1 MAASPQSEA
10 MCTCPVCCDIF
21 TEPVVLLCGHSFCQ
35 DCLKEWWRQ
44 STLQT
49 CPVCMQV
56 FPMAQLPRN
65 LALKDLSDTLRQKR
79 SQGAAAAATLKEVC
93 SLHGERFRLF
103 CQDDQQLICLVC
115 RDAQKH
121 KTHTFLPINEAAE
134 EHRTKLLVELMH
146 LKSKLG
152 SFKEQKLVCDE
163 MSSHV
168 KFQAQQTEKKIKEDF
183 QKLYQFLRAEEAAR
197 VDAVRKEAALKS
209 DAQNIRTVNLTA
221 EISLLTD
228 KIQTIERELK
238 TEDFSFMLN
247 VKSTLERSQCKL
259 PVPETPSGALV
270 DEGKHLGNLLFT
282 VWMKMKHLAKY
293 SPVTLDPNTSGEQ
306 LILSENLTCLSES
319 AKSLRLPSNPERCGC
334 CIVLGRESFSSGIHS
349 WDAEVEGFWALGVA
363 ARTKE
368 QSVEMTWGIYAYG
381 PEDVIE
387 LNTEK
392 HVLLFR
398 LAFMFRLEAI
408 IEEFEEHVSSAIT
421 IMKSLLASDT
431 RTHTHTHT
439 QTYMVVRSSHSDNK
453 PGLNGAGSEGRE
465 RKRERERE
473 NKTGGEDGE
482 KVMESS
488 LWQPDKC
495 IAYCRSVFDASIYL
509 LSGYISIYF

>member
-392 HVLLFR
+392 HVVRQRELLPKKMRVQLDYDKGILSFFDLERKVFIHLIKHRFTGPVFPYFR
-398 LAFMFRLEAI
+398 ATVKILPTE
-408 IEEFEEHVSSAIT
+408 VSMTKTKMTST
-421 IMKSLLASDT
+421 V
-431 RTHTHTHT
+431 H
-439 QTYMVVRSSHSDNK
+439 
-453 PGLNGAGSEGRE
+453 GSEPVQAEAVQALAALRVAARTALARTGATPPRLGVYSDIRE
-465 RKRERERE
+465 
-473 NKTGGEDGE
+473 G
-482 KVMESS
+482 S
-488 LWQPDKC
+488 L
-495 IAYCRSVFDASIYL
+495 
-509 LSGYISIYF
+509 